1 MMRLTGLVLLLILGV
16 SAAAQENSPYSR
28 FGLGDMV
35 PSQNII
41 SRAMGGISAG
51 YADFRSV
58 NYVNPASYS
67 ALQLTTFDFGAEI
80 DRRKLKSTTT
90 GSSFSSTNLIISYLQ
105 LGVPVRMNKLNKK
118 GIYLGMNFGLRP
130 VSRINYKILNARRT
144 EVDSLGS
151 LYKGDG
157 GLNDALFGVGL
168 KIKNLSIGFNGAY
181 RFGNKN
187 YDTSF
192 SVLND
197 SVFHYPSTIDNKSNF
212 HGMAYTLGLQY
223 DIKVKKKGILRL
235 GAYTNLQ
242 STLKGNQDYTIQT
255 VQYDAEGAV
264 YRVDSVYTKTG
275 SGNVIYPSGWGAG
288 FTYQDSVGHWMFG
301 ADYEKTNWNE
311 YRFFGSP
318 DKLKD
323 TWKVRAGIEYL
334 PASYNTPVKKYFS
347 FVKYRFGFYYGPDRI
362 NLGSDL
368 PEYGFSF
375 GAGFPLKLRSSFYET
390 QTSYLNTAIE
400 IGSRGNKNN
409 NLRESLFR
417 ISFGFT
423 LSDRWF
429 VRSKYY

>member
-1 MMRLTGLVLLLILGV
+1 MRLTGLVLLLMLGV

-41 SRAMGGISAG
+41 SRGMGGISAG
-51 YADFRSV
+51 YADFKSV

-67 ALQLTTFDFGAEI
+67 ALQFTTFDFGAEI
-80 DRRKLKSTTT
+80 DRRKLKSTAT

-105 LGVPVRMNKLNKK
+105 LGVPIRMNKLNKK
-118 GIYLGMNFGLRP
+118 KIFLGMNFGLRP

-157 GLNDALFGVGL
+157 GLSDALFGMGL
-168 KIKNLSIGFNGAY
+168 KIKNLSIGFNAAY

-197 SVFHYPSTIDNKSNF
+197 SVFHYPSSIDNKSSF
-212 HGMAYTLGLQY
+212 HGLAYTLGFQY
-223 DIKVKKKGILRL
+223 DIRFKNKALLKV
-235 GAYTNLQ
+235 GAYTNLK
-242 STLKGNQDYTIQT
+242 STLKGEQDYTIQT
-255 VQYDAEGAV
+255 VQYDANGAS
-264 YRVDSVYTKTG
+264 YRVDSIYSKTG

-311 YRFFGSP
+311 YRFFGAP
-318 DKLKD
+318 DRLKD
-323 TWKVRAGIEYL
+323 VWKVRAGIEYL

-362 NLGSDL
+362 NLGNDL

-375 GAGFPLKLRSSFYET
+375 GAGFPLKLRTSYYET

-429 VRSKYY
+429 IRSKYY